1 MPACAILSAA
11 CKVEECDFVKSVRD
25 NLKETKYGDATRSG
39 KTWFL
44 TLATT
49 EAKNFHSLFLS
60 LLCCFRVADCV
71 PSRLYSYCYFLAKK
85 LDVFHCKANKVT
97 FTEKP

>member
-25 NLKETKYGDATRSG
+25 NSKETKYGDATRSG

-49 EAKNFHSLFLS
+49 EAKNFHSHFLS
-60 LLCCFRVADCV
+60 LLCAVSGSQIAYQV
-71 PSRLYSYCYFLAKK
+71 GSTPTA
-85 LDVFHCKANKVT
+85 T
-97 FTEKP
+97 F